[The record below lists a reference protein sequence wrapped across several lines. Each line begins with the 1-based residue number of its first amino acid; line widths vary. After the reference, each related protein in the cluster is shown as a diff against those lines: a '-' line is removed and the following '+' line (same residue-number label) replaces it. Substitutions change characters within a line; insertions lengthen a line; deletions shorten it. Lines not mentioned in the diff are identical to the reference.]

1 MKQALNSVQ
10 LIIGLGKTG
19 LSCAEYLNE
28 QGIPFKAMDTRDSA
42 PYAKQIEEL
51 NSCRLVLC
59 GNPDLHLDAMK
70 QYLEDVEQ
78 IIVSPGVALKG
89 TFFDLVQ
96 QRELNIIG
104 DIELFAQALN
114 SQDDSAPV
122 IAITGSNGK
131 STVTELTAEL
141 LRAAGKTVLVGGNI
155 GTPVLQLLTQPKPD
169 FYVLELSSF
178 QLEST
183 KSLSL
188 IAGTVLNL
196 SVDHLDRHETFE
208 QYCAIKMEMLEHCQ
222 NIVINRDEFK
232 NFSANADREISV
244 SLATDST
251 TTDYSRQRTADGK
264 LWLANA
270 GKLLIP
276 QSELKIAGVHNVS
289 NAMTSIALCDASGI
303 AATNEMI
310 EKLKQWP
317 GLNHRC
323 QFVGEKQKVRC
334 YNDSKATNVGATI
347 AALEGLSETVEGK
360 LVLIAGGDGKNA
372 DFRPLAEVFERYLR
386 ALVLIGKDAERLLEE
401 AGRGLQSVI
410 VADMKQAVSS
420 AFSYATPGDAILLSP
435 ACASLDM
442 YKSFEHR
449 GDDFTQEVEALV

>member
-1 MKQALNSVQ
+1 MKQAFNSVQ

-28 QGIPFKAMDTRDSA
+28 RGIPFKAMDTRDSA
-42 PYAKQIEEL
+42 PYAKQIEAL
-51 NSCRLVLC
+51 NNCRLVLC

-89 TFFDLVQ
+89 TFFDLVK

-114 SQDDSAPV
+114 NQDNSAPV

-131 STVTELTAEL
+131 STVTALTAEL
-141 LRAAGKTVLVGGNI
+141 LRAAGKIVLVGGNI
-155 GTPVLQLLTQPKPD
+155 GTPVLQLLKQPKPD

-178 QLEST
+178 QLETT

-208 QYCAIKMEMLEHCQ
+208 QYSSIKMEMLEHCQ
-222 NIVINRDEFK
+222 NIVINHDEFK
-232 NFSANADREISV
+232 NLNAKAAREVSV

-251 TTDYSRQRTADGK
+251 DYSRKRTADGK

-270 GKLLIP
+270 GKLIIP
-276 QSELKIAGVHNVS
+276 QSELKIAGIHNVS
-289 NAMTSIALCDASGI
+289 NAMTSIALCDASGVS
-303 AATNEMI
+303 ATNEMI

-323 QFVGEKQKVRC
+323 QFVGEKQGVRC

-360 LVLIAGGDGKNA
+360 FVLIAGGDGKNA
-372 DFRPLAEVFERYLR
+372 DFRPLAEVFKRYLR

-401 AGRGLQSVI
+401 AGSSLQSAI
-410 VADMKQAVSS
+410 VVDMKQAVSS
-420 AFSYATPGDAILLSP
+420 AFSFAIQGDAILLSP

-442 YKSFEHR
+442 YKSFEDR
-449 GDDFTQEVEALV
+449 GEDFTQKVEALI